1 MKLNRYLITE
11 GAETAVVGFY
21 FALQEQLLRDD
32 PHQPI
37 VHLLH
42 SLGSPYW
49 SAFMAV
55 IGLVAILVGLLVC
68 KHMWIEHVAL
78 ALLAAIWLIYT
89 VAFISQDIDFGN
101 IKLTSIFMA
110 FTFIFIVTQ
119 AGGGSQ

>member
-42 SLGSPYW
+42 SLGSPYR

-55 IGLVAILVGLLVC
+55 IGLVAILVGLLVY
-68 KHMWIEHVAL
+68 KHMWIEYTAL
-78 ALLAAIWLIYT
+78 ALLAAIWSVYT
-89 VAFISQDIDFGN
+89 VAFVSQDIDFGN
-101 IKLTSIFMA
+101 INLTSIFTA
-110 FTFIFIVTQ
+110 FTFIFYRHPSW
-119 AGGGSQ
+119 GW

>member
-1 MKLNRYLITE
+1 MKLNRYLVTQ
-11 GAETAVVGFY
+11 GTETAVVGFY

-49 SAFMAV
+49 SSFMV
-55 IGLVAILVGLLVC
+55 VVGLIAILVGLLVQ
-68 KHMWIEHVAL
+68 KRRWIEYAAL

-89 VAFISQDIDFGN
+89 VAFVSQNIDFGN
-101 IKLTSIFMA
+101 INLTSIFMA
-110 FTFIFIVTQ
+110 FTFIFIVAQ
-119 AGGGSQ
+119 AGGGSR

>member
-11 GAETAVVGFY
+11 GTETAVVGFY

-49 SAFMAV
+49 SSFMV
-55 IGLVAILVGLLVC
+55 VVGLIAILVGLLVQKRC
-68 KHMWIEHVAL
+68 WIEYAAL

-89 VAFISQDIDFGN
+89 VAFVSQNIDFGN
-101 IKLTSIFMA
+101 INLTSIFMA
-110 FTFIFIVTQ
+110 FTFIFIVAQ
-119 AGGGSQ
+119 AGGGSR